1 VLGRSAF
8 SQVDTVEWDWTLDR
22 DLDSVVGLQ
31 FSFSYSAPA
40 RFAGDDQRAAFEAE
54 LRAALTER
62 FPSGVIRER
71 IRTEALVA
79 TRP

>member
-1 VLGRSAF
+1 MDA
-8 SQVDTVEWDWTLDR
+8 VEWTWTLDR

-40 RFAGDDQRAAFEAE
+40 QFDNDEQRAAFESE
-54 LRAALTER
+54 LRAALTEQ
-62 FPSGVIRER
+62 FPAGVFREQ
-71 IRTEALVA
+71 IRTEALIA